1 MGVFDKLHNQIGGD
15 QDSGGI
21 SPLDLKDMPAHQ
33 RLIMRMMLRE
43 VELPYVE
50 IIDWAADLPEEQ
62 QMSQEELDEALA
74 ELTTAGWLIRF
85 GEENITYEANLRR
98 KAGSTLA
105 KSIWANLNSKID
117 QQRKAR
123 EQALDSENPPD
134 AE

>member
-21 SPLDLKDMPAHQ
+21 SPLDLKNLPAHQ

-43 VELPYVE
+43 VELPYAEIVE
-50 IIDWAADLPEEQ
+50 WAEDLPEEQ
-62 QMSQEELDEALA
+62 QISQQELDEALL
-74 ELTTAGWLIRF
+74 ELTSAGWLIRF
-85 GEENITYEANLRR
+85 GEDNITYEANLRR
-98 KAGSTLA
+98 KAGSALA

-123 EQALDSENPPD
+123 EQALENEDPPD